1 MTHITQLSS
10 DNKDQGVWERQK
22 PGNIIVDQ
30 STHSPVGC
38 VLYQLQCY
46 HPPITISTP
55 ASALKG
61 PQQQDISAIVLYSDN
76 NYKII
81 NVYCVGWL
89 RVLVYI
95 IRLEPFLTKMTK
107 VLIVMT
113 ETLSRQWSYQ
123 TRLTD
128 AYQRLWN

>member
-1 MTHITQLSS
+1 MCI
-10 DNKDQGVWERQK
+10 
-22 PGNIIVDQ
+22 
-30 STHSPVGC
+30 
-38 VLYQLQCY
+38 
-46 HPPITISTP
+46 
-55 ASALKG
+55 
-61 PQQQDISAIVLYSDN
+61 
-76 NYKII
+76 
-81 NVYCVGWL
+81 VGWL

-128 AYQRLWN
+128 AYQRL